1 LSSEALYAAL
11 PPDLGGDAAP
21 APPAPL
27 SLRSLLPRARNAP
40 PLPSDA
46 TLHAAVRNRTLL
58 LDKERGRGGRAAA
71 AQPARGPR
79 RRRRRVREPRVV
91 AQKAVRRARSAPA
104 AVPQA
109 ERVYGAYAPL
119 RELWADYAAQ
129 VVGDDDWSAIGER
142 LVRLDWHGAVVE
154 VTRAR
159 DPGLIGIKGTLII
172 ETANTILVITEG
184 NRVIT
189 VPKSAA
195 LVAVSIADRRF
206 EIALPMLPYRASE
219 RSARKF
225 KKKHL
230 ALF

>member
-1 LSSEALYAAL
+1 
-11 PPDLGGDAAP
+11 
-21 APPAPL
+21 
-27 SLRSLLPRARNAP
+27 
-40 PLPSDA
+40 
-46 TLHAAVRNRTLL
+46 
-58 LDKERGRGGRAAA
+58 
-71 AQPARGPR
+71 
-79 RRRRRVREPRVV
+79 
-91 AQKAVRRARSAPA
+91 
-104 AVPQA
+104 
-109 ERVYGAYAPL
+109 
-119 RELWADYAAQ
+119 
-129 VVGDDDWSAIGER
+129 
-142 LVRLDWHGAVVE
+142 VRLDWHGAVVE

-189 VPKSAA
+189 VPKAAA
-195 LVAVSIADRRF
+195 LVAVTIANRRF